1 VNALLGK
8 AHFRLSAVVAVV
20 VSALMAAP
28 VVAQTAELDSQPTG
42 FLTATTGGMPANA
55 WAGTSLATAKRLVTA
70 LPNAPRS
77 RALRDLQFKVLVSQL
92 VPPAADGSPP
102 PSLFM
107 RKVEK
112 LAAMGEAESL
122 NEMVRNAGG
131 YADPAVASTV
141 ANALM
146 LAGER
151 HGACAVVRQWQLS
164 EPFGA
169 RAQSA
174 CKLLDGDQTA
184 ARAANLAS
192 GQQVD
197 GPALMAIDLMH
208 TQVPANVLRNTQPA
222 IVRALVG
229 LKPLPIAGRIEI
241 AERGEALAIIE
252 ATRLGDLYL
261 EALRDGASL
270 PPAIARRA
278 RMVAAARS
286 ASNPGEMV
294 NSIAA
299 AYGEAR
305 DSPLFPTI
313 ARASAAALINL
324 PAQPQFANVA
334 QEAMRGFLLLGAKLQ
349 TQAWIRLALGAVSNN
364 ARAIIAL
371 DRLVPL
377 AAVAGLD
384 EAKRLTVGEINRWYE
399 VTRDDD
405 AARAPLRG
413 YLLLEL
419 LRSTGFD
426 LPPKST
432 DLPDKPPGNA
442 RLLMP
447 GTANLQALVNAAA
460 AGRRAETALLAPIA
474 AGETPLNELHPA
486 AIATIVQALRQV
498 GEDHSARLFA
508 VETAIAYGL

>member
-1 VNALLGK
+1 VNALRASIAAAAIL
-8 AHFRLSAVVAVV
+8 
-20 VSALMAAP
+20 VSALLAVPAI
-28 VVAQTAELDSQPTG
+28 AQADFDSQPTG
-42 FLTATTGGMPANA
+42 FLTAATGGMPADA
-55 WAGTSLATAKRLVTA
+55 WAGTSLGTAKRLVTA

-92 VPPAADGSPP
+92 APPAPDGSPP
-102 PSLFM
+102 PSLFL

-112 LAAMGEAESL
+112 IAAMGEAESL

-131 YADPAVASTV
+131 YAEPAVASTV

-151 HGACAVVRQWQLS
+151 QGACAIVRQWQLS
-164 EPFGA
+164 EPFSG
-169 RAQSA
+169 RAQAA
-174 CKLLDGDQTA
+174 CRLLDGDQTA
-184 ARAANLAS
+184 ARAANLQSA
-192 GQQVD
+192 QQID

-208 TQVPANVLRNTQPA
+208 TQVPANVLRNTQPP

-229 LKPLPIAGRIEI
+229 LKPLPIATRIEI

-252 ATRLGDLYL
+252 ATKLGDLYL

-270 PPAIARRA
+270 PAATSRRA

-286 ASNPGEMV
+286 ASNPNEMV
-294 NSIAA
+294 SSIAA

-349 TQAWIRLALGAVSNN
+349 TQAWIRLALSAVTNN

-384 EAKRLTVGEINRWYE
+384 DAKRLTTGEINRWYE

-432 DLPDKPPGNA
+432 DLPDRPPGNA
-442 RLLMP
+442 RLMMP
-447 GTANLQALVNAAA
+447 ATANLQALVNAAA
-460 AGRRAETALLAPIA
+460 GGRRAETALLAPIA

-486 AIATIVQALRQV
+486 AIATIVQALRHV

>member
-1 VNALLGK
+1 MLL
-8 AHFRLSAVVAVV
+8 
-20 VSALMAAP
+20 AAP
-28 VVAQTAELDSQPTG
+28 VVAQSANFDDRPTG
-42 FLTATTGGMPANA
+42 FLTATTGGMPSNA

-92 VPPAADGSPP
+92 TPPPPDGSPP

-122 NEMVRNAGG
+122 NEMARNAGG
-131 YADPAVASTV
+131 HADPAVASTV
-141 ANALM
+141 ANGLM

-151 HGACAVVRQWQLS
+151 HGACAIVRQWQLT
-164 EPFGA
+164 EPFSG
-169 RAQSA
+169 RAQAA
-174 CKLLDGDQTA
+174 CRLLDGDTAA
-184 ARAANLAS
+184 ARAANLQA
-192 GQQVD
+192 GQPID

-208 TQVPANVLRNTQPA
+208 AKVPANVLRNTQPP

-229 LKPLPIAGRIEI
+229 LKPLPIATRIEI

-270 PPAIARRA
+270 PPAVARRA

-286 ASNPGEMV
+286 ASNPGEIV

-305 DSPLFPTI
+305 GSPLFPTI

-334 QEAMRGFLLLGAKLQ
+334 QEAMRGFLLLGDKLQ
-349 TQAWIRLALGAVSNN
+349 AQAWIRLALSAVSNN

-377 AAVAGLD
+377 AAVAGID
-384 EAKRLTVGEINRWYE
+384 DAKRLTIGEINRWYE

-405 AARAPLRG
+405 PARAPLRG

-419 LRSTGFD
+419 LRATGFD
-426 LPPKST
+426 LPPRST
-432 DLPDKPPGNA
+432 DLPDAAPGGA
-442 RLLMP
+442 RLVMP
-447 GTANLQALVNAAA
+447 ATAKLQALVNAAA
-460 AGRRAETALLAPIA
+460 GSRRAEAALLAPIA

-486 AIATIVQALRQV
+486 AIAAIVQALRQV
-498 GEDHSARLFA
+498 GEDYSARLFA
-508 VETAIAYGL
+508 METAIAYGL

>member
-1 VNALLGK
+1 MNAS
-8 AHFRLSAVVAVV
+8 R
-20 VSALMAAP
+20 VSVIAAAALVSLLMAAP
-28 VVAQTAELDSQPTG
+28 VVVQGADLDGRPTG

-55 WAGTSLATAKRLVTA
+55 WAGTPLATAKRLVTA

-92 VPPAADGSPP
+92 TPPVPDGSPP
-102 PSLFM
+102 PSLFT
-107 RKVEK
+107 RKVDK

-122 NEMVRNAGG
+122 NEMVRNADA

-151 HGACAVVRQWQLS
+151 HGACAIVRQWQLT
-164 EPFGA
+164 EPFSG
-169 RAQSA
+169 RAQAA
-174 CKLLDGDQTA
+174 CRLLDGDA
-184 ARAANLAS
+184 AAAQAANLAS
-192 GQQVD
+192 AQQVD
-197 GPALMAIDLMH
+197 GPALMAIDLTH
-208 TQVPANVLRNTQPA
+208 AQVPASVLRNTQPA
-222 IVRALVG
+222 IVRALVA
-229 LKPLPIAGRIEI
+229 LKPLPIATRIEI

-294 NSIAA
+294 TSIAA

-305 DSPLFPTI
+305 DSALFPTI

-384 EAKRLTVGEINRWYE
+384 DAKRLTVGEINRWYE

-432 DLPDKPPGNA
+432 DLPDKAPGNA
-442 RLLMP
+442 RLVMP
-447 GTANLQALVNAAA
+447 ATASLQALVNAAA
-460 AGRRAETALLAPIA
+460 GGRRAEAALLAPIA
-474 AGETPLNELHPA
+474 AGDTPLNELHPA
-486 AIATIVQALRQV
+486 AVATIVQALRQV

>member
-1 VNALLGK
+1 MNASRASVAL
-8 AHFRLSAVVAVV
+8 AAAVISV
-20 VSALMAAP
+20 LMAAP
-28 VVAQTAELDSQPTG
+28 VGAQTPDFDTQPTG
-42 FLTATTGGMPANA
+42 FLTATTGGMAANA
-55 WAGTSLATAKRLVTA
+55 WAGTPLATAKRLVTA

-92 VPPAADGSPP
+92 TPPAPDGSPP

-112 LAAMGEAESL
+112 IAAMGEAESL

-151 HGACAVVRQWQLS
+151 HGACTIVKQWQLS
-164 EPFGA
+164 EPFSG
-169 RAQSA
+169 RAQAA
-174 CKLLDGDQTA
+174 CRLLDGDQTA

-192 GQQVD
+192 AQQVD
-197 GPALMAIDLMH
+197 GPALMAIDLTH
-208 TQVPANVLRNTQPA
+208 AQVPANVLRNTQPA

-229 LKPLPIAGRIEI
+229 LKPLPIATRIDI

-252 ATRLGDLYL
+252 ATKLGDLYL
-261 EALRDGASL
+261 EALRDGAAL
-270 PPAIARRA
+270 PAATARRA
-278 RMVAAARS
+278 GMVAAARR
-286 ASNPGEMV
+286 ASNPNEMFS
-294 NSIAA
+294 SIAT

-349 TQAWIRLALGAVSNN
+349 TQSWIQLALSAVTNN

-384 EAKRLTVGEINRWYE
+384 DAKRLSVGEINRWYE

-442 RLLMP
+442 RLVMP
-447 GTANLQALVNAAA
+447 PIASLQALVNAAA
-460 AGRRAETALLAPIA
+460 GGRRAETALLAPIT

-486 AIATIVQALRQV
+486 AIATIVQALRQA

>member
-1 VNALLGK
+1 MNASRASLAAAAAVLSTLL
-8 AHFRLSAVVAVV
+8 
-20 VSALMAAP
+20 AAP
-28 VVAQTAELDSQPTG
+28 AVAQSVNFDDRPTG

-55 WAGTSLATAKRLVTA
+55 WAGTSLATAKRLVAA

-92 VPPAADGSPP
+92 TPPPPDGSPP
-102 PSLFM
+102 PSLFTH
-107 RKVEK
+107 KVEK

-131 YADPAVASTV
+131 YADPATASTV
-141 ANALM
+141 TNALM

-151 HGACAVVRQWQLS
+151 QSACAVVRQSQLVD
-164 EPFGA
+164 PFAG
-169 RAQSA
+169 RANAA
-174 CKLLDGDQTA
+174 CRVLQGDA
-184 ARAANLAS
+184 AAAPAATTVPA
-192 GQQVD
+192 GQVD
-197 GPALMAIDLMH
+197 GPALMAMDLTH
-208 TQVPANVLRNTQPA
+208 AQVPATVLRNTQPA
-222 IVRALVG
+222 VVRALVG
-229 LKPLPIAGRIEI
+229 LKALPIATRIEI
-241 AERGEALAIIE
+241 AERAEALAIIE
-252 ATRLGDLYL
+252 ATKLGDLYL
-261 EALRDGASL
+261 EALREGAAL
-270 PPAIARRA
+270 PPAVARRA
-278 RMVAAARS
+278 RMVAAARN
-286 ASNPGEMV
+286 ASNPTEMV

-305 DSPLFPTI
+305 GSPLFPTI

-349 TQAWIRLALGAVSNN
+349 AEAWVRLALSAVSNN

-377 AAVAGLD
+377 AAIAGID
-384 EAKRLTVGEINRWYE
+384 DAKQLTVGEINRWYE
-399 VTRDDD
+399 VTREDD

-426 LPPKST
+426 LPPRST

-442 RLLMP
+442 RLVMP
-447 GTANLQALVNAAA
+447 ATASLQALVNAAA
-460 AGRRAETALLAPIA
+460 GGRRAETALRAPIA
-474 AGETPLNELHPA
+474 VGDTPLNDLHPA
-486 AIATIVQALRQV
+486 AIATIVQSLRSV
-498 GEDHSARLFA
+498 GEDFSARLFA
-508 VETAIAYGL
+508 METAIAYGL

>member
-1 VNALLGK
+1 MNASRASLAAAAALTLL
-8 AHFRLSAVVAVV
+8 L
-20 VSALMAAP
+20 AAP
-28 VVAQTAELDSQPTG
+28 AVAQSINFDDRPTG

-55 WAGTSLATAKRLVTA
+55 WAGTSLATAKRLVSA
-70 LPNAPRS
+70 LPNTPRS

-92 VPPAADGSPP
+92 TPPPPDGSPP
-102 PSLFM
+102 PSLFTL
-107 RKVEK
+107 KVEK

-131 YADPAVASTV
+131 YADPAVASIV

-151 HGACAVVRQWQLS
+151 QSACAVVRQSQLT
-164 EPFGA
+164 EPFAG
-169 RAQSA
+169 RANAA
-174 CKLLDGDQTA
+174 CRVLQGDTA
-184 ARAANLAS
+184 VALAATNAPA
-192 GQQVD
+192 GQVD
-197 GPALMAIDLMH
+197 GPALMAMDLTH
-208 TQVPANVLRNTQPA
+208 AQVPAAVLRNTQPA
-222 IVRALVG
+222 VVRALVG
-229 LKPLPIAGRIEI
+229 LKALPIATRIEI
-241 AERGEALAIIE
+241 AERAEALAIVE
-252 ATRLGDLYL
+252 ATTLGDLYL
-261 EALRDGASL
+261 EALREGAAL
-270 PPAIARRA
+270 PAPVARRA
-278 RMVAAARS
+278 RMVAAARN
-286 ASNPGEMV
+286 ASNPTEMV

-305 DSPLFPTI
+305 GSPLFPTI

-349 TQAWIRLALGAVSNN
+349 AQAWVRLALSAVSNN

-377 AAVAGLD
+377 AAIAGID
-384 EAKRLTVGEINRWYE
+384 DAKQLTIGEINRWYE
-399 VTRDDD
+399 VTREDD

-426 LPPKST
+426 LPPRST
-432 DLPDKPPGNA
+432 ELPDKPPGNV
-442 RLLMP
+442 RLVMP
-447 GTANLQALVNAAA
+447 ATASLQALVNAAA
-460 AGRRAETALLAPIA
+460 GGRRAETSLLAPIT

-486 AIATIVQALRQV
+486 AIATIVQALRHV
-498 GEDHSARLFA
+498 GEDFSARLFA
-508 VETAIAYGL
+508 METAIAYGL

>member
-1 VNALLGK
+1 MAI
-8 AHFRLSAVVAVV
+8 AAAVILAVT
-20 VSALMAAP
+20 AAP
-28 VVAQTAELDSQPTG
+28 PVGAQTPDFDSQPTG

-92 VPPAADGSPP
+92 TPPAPDGSPP

-112 LAAMGEAESL
+112 IAAMGEAESL

-151 HGACAVVRQWQLS
+151 HGACAIVKQWQLS
-164 EPFGA
+164 EPFSG
-169 RAQSA
+169 RAQAA
-174 CKLLDGDQTA
+174 CRLLDGDQNA
-184 ARAANLAS
+184 ARAANLSSA
-192 GQQVD
+192 QQVD
-197 GPALMAIDLMH
+197 GPALMAIALMH
-208 TQVPANVLRNTQPA
+208 AQVPANVLRNAQPA

-229 LKPLPIAGRIEI
+229 LKPLPIATRIEI

-252 ATRLGDLYL
+252 ATKLGDLYL
-261 EALRDGASL
+261 EALRDGAAL
-270 PPAIARRA
+270 PAATARRA

-286 ASNPGEMV
+286 TSNPNEMFS
-294 NSIAA
+294 SIAT

-349 TQAWIRLALGAVSNN
+349 TQAWIQLALSAVTNN

-384 EAKRLTVGEINRWYE
+384 DAKRLSVGEINRWYE

-405 AARAPLRG
+405 ATRGPLRG

-432 DLPDKPPGNA
+432 DLPDKPPGSA
-442 RLLMP
+442 RLVMP
-447 GTANLQALVNAAA
+447 PTASLQALVNAAA
-460 AGRRAETALLAPIA
+460 GGRRAETSLLAPIA
-474 AGETPLNELHPA
+474 ANETPLNELHPA
-486 AIATIVQALRQV
+486 AIATIVRALRSV